1 MKNSGIYV
9 PNDAR
14 WPTHFRGIGIRIED
28 SVCIQP
34 ESPLILTTEA
44 VKEVCIPRLAPKK
57 LLLDANV
64 IFRLLILRL
73 CVTNEP
79 GYIVEIVR
87 YERSACTKVL
97 FYNIL
102 P

>member
-1 MKNSGIYV
+1 M
-9 PNDAR
+9 
-14 WPTHFRGIGIRIED
+14 
-28 SVCIQP
+28 CIQP

-44 VKEVCIPRLAPKK
+44 VKEVCIPDLRQK

-73 CVTNEP
+73 CVTNGP
-79 GYIVEIVR
+79 GYIVEIVC
-87 YERSACTKVL
+87 YDRSACTKVF
-97 FYNIL
+97 FYNMQ